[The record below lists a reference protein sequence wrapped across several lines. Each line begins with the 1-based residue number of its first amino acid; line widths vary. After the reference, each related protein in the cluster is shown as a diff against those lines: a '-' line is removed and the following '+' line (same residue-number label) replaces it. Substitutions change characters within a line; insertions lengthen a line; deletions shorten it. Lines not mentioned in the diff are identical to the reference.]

1 MAGVFPAGCPEVSAW
16 RLERSRRGKKSNVPQ
31 REEAR
36 KPPLSAK
43 LAAEFVGT
51 FFAALVPTSVDILYY
66 SGEHVDWV
74 SRWLARGFITVA
86 LIYAFSEVSGA
97 HINPAISFGFALRR
111 AMEWPLMFMY
121 WAVQFAGAF
130 GAAALAFALW
140 GPAMVLG
147 ASHPGPKFTHP
158 EAVIAEI
165 ILTFLLMTVII
176 GCAEQEAVIGKQS
189 ALAVGLTVATCGF
202 FAGAISGASMNP
214 ARSIAP
220 QIVGGAYDIIWIYAV
235 GPLAGAALAALVA
248 VFLFG
253 KPREGERKAAH
264 GK

>member
-1 MAGVFPAGCPEVSAW
+1 
-16 RLERSRRGKKSNVPQ
+16 VPPR
-31 REEAR
+31 REEP

-51 FFAALVPTSVDILYY
+51 FFATLVPTSVDILYY
-66 SGEHVDWV
+66 RGEHVDSV

-86 LIYAFSEVSGA
+86 LIYAFSEISGA

-111 AMEWPLMFMY
+111 AMAWPLMFMY
-121 WAVQFAGAF
+121 WLLQFAGAF

-147 ASHPGPKFTHP
+147 ASHPGPSFTHV
-158 EAVIAEI
+158 EAVIAEVI
-165 ILTFLLMTVII
+165 CSFLLMTVII
-176 GCAEQEAVIGKQS
+176 GCAEQEAVVGKQS
-189 ALAVGLTVATCGF
+189 ALAVGLTVAACGF

-220 QIVGGAYDIIWIYAV
+220 QIVGGAYDIIWIYAA
-235 GPLAGAALAALVA
+235 GPLAGAALAALLA
-248 VFLFG
+248 LFIFG
-253 KPREGERKAAH
+253 RPGAGERKAAH

>member
-1 MAGVFPAGCPEVSAW
+1 MSAW

-51 FFAALVPTSVDILYY
+51 LFAALVPTSVDILYY

>member
-1 MAGVFPAGCPEVSAW
+1 VPARNET
-16 RLERSRRGKKSNVPQ
+16 K
-31 REEAR
+31 

-51 FFAALVPTSVDILYY
+51 FFVTLVPTSVDILYY
-66 SGEHVDWV
+66 TGNHVDWV
-74 SRWLARGFITVA
+74 SRWLARGFITIA

-97 HINPAISFGFALRR
+97 HINPAVSFAFALRR
-111 AMEWPLMFMY
+111 AMAWPLMLMY
-121 WAVQFAGAF
+121 WVVQFAGAF

-147 ASHPGPKFTHP
+147 ASHPGPKFTP
-158 EAVIAEI
+158 VEAAIAEI
-165 ILTFLLMTVII
+165 IVTFLLMTVII
-176 GCAEQEAVIGKQS
+176 GCAEQEGVVGKQS
-189 ALAVGLTVATCGF
+189 AIAVGLTIATCGF

-220 QIVGGAYDIIWIYAV
+220 QILGGAYNIMWIYVA
-235 GPLAGAALAALVA
+235 GPLVGAALAAVA
-248 VFLFG
+248 ALCIFG
-253 KPREGERKAAH
+253 KPDGGERKAAH